1 MTTQLAE
8 LRIDG
13 RSFRVARASRAD
25 VPELV
30 TLLADDV
37 IGSTREGEDLAPYLT
52 AFEAIDRD
60 PAQLLVT
67 VRDEEDTV
75 GTMQLTLIPGL
86 SRGGA
91 LRLQIEAVRVAASA
105 RGGGL
110 GSALFEWAAA
120 YGRERGA
127 SLVQLTT
134 DKQRSDAHRFY
145 EGLGYVASHEGFK
158 LHLG

>member
-1 MTTQLAE
+1 MH
-8 LRIDG
+8 G

-30 TLLADDV
+30 LLLADDA
-37 IGSTREGEDLAPYLT
+37 IGSTREGADLTPYLA

-67 VRDEEDTV
+67 VRDEEHTV

-86 SRGGA
+86 SRSGA

-105 RGGGL
+105 RGVGL
-110 GSALFEWAAA
+110 GTALLEWAAT

-134 DKQRSDAHRFY
+134 DKQRSGAHRFY
-145 EGLGYVASHEGFK
+145 ESLGYVASHEGFK